1 MSLHDVT
8 RLRIF
13 ALVCDL
19 GSVSAAA
26 TILGYTQSA
35 VSQQLA
41 ALEREVGTAL
51 VDRSRRPF
59 HPTPA
64 GRALRP
70 DIDRVL
76 EACTAADATLAGLR
90 AGITRRLRLA
100 SFPSG
105 LASLVPGAL
114 RQLRREYPD
123 LGVQVLQHETREALG
138 LLTSGGA
145 DLAVVHHLPT
155 VPLAALTGVDRHVL
169 LRDELCVVL
178 PRHHRL
184 ARTAAVH
191 LTDLASEP
199 LLVPRR
205 DTAAGPFRSLVE
217 HLCAEHGFAPHVAY
231 EVDDHAGAQ
240 AFAAAGV
247 AVVLMHRMIVAT
259 PRPGVVVRPLANLAA
274 GCRIIEAA
282 TPAEGCS
289 PAARALLGY
298 LSQAAREYESQLT
311 ASSQ

>member
-1 MSLHDVT
+1 MSLRDVT

-41 ALEREVGTAL
+41 ALEREVGMAL

-64 GRALRP
+64 GLALRP

-76 EACTAADATLAGLR
+76 QACTAAEGTLADLR
-90 AGITRRLRLA
+90 AGATRRLRLA
-100 SFPSG
+100 SFPSA
-105 LASLVPGAL
+105 LASFVPGAL
-114 RQLRREYPD
+114 RRLRRGYPD
-123 LGVQVLQHETREALG
+123 LRVQVLQHETRDALE
-138 LLTSGGA
+138 LLARGGA

-155 VPLAALTGVDRHVL
+155 VPLPALAGLDRRVL
-169 LRDELCVVL
+169 LRDELCVVV
-178 PRHHRL
+178 PRQHRL
-184 ARTAAVH
+184 AATAVVR

-205 DTAAGPFRSLVE
+205 DTPAGPMRSLVE
-217 HLCAEHGFAPHVAY
+217 HLCAEHGFVPHVAY
-231 EVDDHAGAQ
+231 EVDDHTAAQ
-240 AFAAAGV
+240 AFAAAGI
-247 AVVLMHRMIVAT
+247 AIVLMHRMIVST
-259 PRPGVVVRPLANLAA
+259 PRPGVVVRPLADPSP
-274 GCRIIEAA
+274 GCRIVEAV
-282 TPAEGCS
+282 TPAEGRS
-289 PAARALLGY
+289 TAVQALLGY
-298 LSQAAREYESQLT
+298 LAEAAREYESQLT
-311 ASSQ
+311 AN